1 MKLTVGLWEND
12 RKWGTCKGQAI
23 YIIIIVTLKLAI
35 EFGLDHD
42 IAHSL
47 AIKRWLPGIEVV
59 PAPLWKLLMVAFG
72 ASRVVE
78 EILSCDLLLLNP
90 NVCIYIY
97 IQTYNIYI
105 YIYTCVYIYIYIYIY
120 IYNQNMSMIKKNY
133 RSGPSSILKCSLRQW
148 MDIFCKAARS
158 LFLEGFGRGL
168 VQFLE

>member
-23 YIIIIVTLKLAI
+23 YVIIIVTLKLAI

-78 EILSCDLLLLNP
+78 KFWVVTCFCWILMY
-90 NVCIYIY
+90 V
-97 IQTYNIYI
+97 
-105 YIYTCVYIYIYIYIY
+105 YIYTYRHIYIHVCLY